1 MSDFLNTT
9 IESNLRETPA
19 KLLEIVQGADALFAG
34 IRERKYERILLTG
47 SGTSFH
53 SAAQVCAFMQRTL
66 GIEVS
71 ALYPFM
77 ITEGTFDDSHAKGHK
92 TLLVG
97 ISQGGASFSTYNAMK
112 LAREKGAETASM
124 AGTENAFIDEQA
136 NHVLTVH
143 CGEEK
148 VGAKTKGFYC
158 TKLNLMLMALQ
169 MAKAQGRRS
178 EAEYGNFVSGVQAAA
193 GCFETVYGQAERWI
207 EANRERFAAAQNIR
221 VVGTQEMYG
230 DTLEGALKLLETMR
244 LPVTGYEFEEFVH
257 GVYNAIDENST
268 LFILDSGTEERVHK
282 LVHVLS
288 AWTENIYVIGRDVPA
303 GDRHLKADIY
313 DDPDLQTFNFLLP
326 IQLICA
332 KIPGMKGIDS
342 SKPKDPEFHMK
353 LGSKRFNR

>member
-1 MSDFLNTT
+1 MNTT
-9 IESNLRETPA
+9 IEGNLRETPA

-34 IRERKYERILLTG
+34 IRERRYDRVLLTG

-53 SAAQVCAFMQRTL
+53 SAAQVGAFMQRTL

-77 ITEGTFDDSHAKGHK
+77 ITESTFDDSAANGASGQK

-124 AGTENAFIDEQA
+124 AGTEKAFIDEQA
-136 NHVLTVH
+136 DHVLTVR

-178 EAEYGNFVSGVQAAA
+178 EAEYGNFVSGVRAATD
-193 GCFETVYGQAERWI
+193 CFEAVYGQAERWI
-207 EANRERFAAAQNIR
+207 EANRARLAAAREIR
-221 VVGTQEMYG
+221 VVGSQEMYG

-257 GVYNAIDENST
+257 GIYNAIDENST
-268 LFILDSGTEERVHK
+268 LFILDSGAEERVHK
-282 LVHVLS
+282 LVEVLS
-288 AWTENIYVIGRDVPA
+288 AWTENIYVIGREVPA
-303 GDRHLKADIY
+303 GDRHLRADIY

-332 KIPGMKGIDS
+332 RIPGMKGIDS